1 MFYINKY
8 VRKVQECLSIIYK
21 NSTKLIIDE
30 PTSARNEIDHKLCF
44 D

>member
-1 MFYINKY
+1 MFYINNY

-30 PTSARNEIDHKLCF
+30 PTSASNEIDHKSCF

>member
-30 PTSARNEIDHKLCF
+30 PTRARNEIDHKSCF